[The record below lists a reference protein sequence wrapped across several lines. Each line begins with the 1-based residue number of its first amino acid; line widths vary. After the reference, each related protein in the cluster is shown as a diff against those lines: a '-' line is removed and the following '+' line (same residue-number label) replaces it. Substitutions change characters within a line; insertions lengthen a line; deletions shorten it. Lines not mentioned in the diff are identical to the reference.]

1 MESAYM
7 MYAYFESRVVLEDNG
22 KQNLDK
28 SYMKKQKH
36 ATCHY
41 GYKLVGVDGEFS
53 KPFQSHLGEDDAYSF
68 IDSMVNENK
77 Y

>member
-36 ATCHY
+36 ANCHY

-53 KPFQSHLGEDDAYSF
+53 KPF
-68 IDSMVNENK
+68 
-77 Y
+77 

>member
-53 KPFQSHLGEDDAYSF
+53 KPF
-68 IDSMVNENK
+68 
-77 Y
+77 